1 MNINEIVLF
10 EGFDSGV
17 IKEIKEICL
26 EENYTKNTLLFKKDA
41 KADCLY
47 ILEEG
52 TVNLVIKNRGT
63 LVYSLS
69 KPGDVFGWSSLV
81 DPGLYTADAVCFT
94 DVKALKIERERLY
107 QLFERYP
114 AEGFKVL
121 RRLGGIFANRLSN
134 AYRDLLSARGQDT
147 TPSYG

>member
-10 EGFDSGV
+10 QGFDSSV
-17 IKEIKEICL
+17 IKEIEEICL
-26 EENYTKNTLLFKKDA
+26 EKKYTKNTLLFKKDA

-47 ILEEG
+47 ILEAG
-52 TVNLVIKNRGT
+52 TINLVIKNRGT

-81 DPGLYTADAVCFT
+81 DPGTYTADGICFT
-94 DVKALKIERERLY
+94 DVKALKIEREKLF
-107 QLFERYP
+107 QVFERHP
-114 AEGFKVL
+114 GAGLKVL
-121 RRLGGIFANRLSN
+121 GRLGSIFAHRLSN